1 MEAAELSNYWLT
13 RFCFQRALGF
23 VYVIAFLIVINQ
35 FQPLL
40 GENGIMPARLFLKRA
55 EFWDAPSLFWIHC
68 SDHFISMIAWLGLVL
83 SFFAVTGLSDIFG
96 IYVSAA
102 VWALLWVLYLSFVNI
117 GQTFYSFGWE
127 TLLLETGFLAIFLGS
142 SNVSPPVI
150 IIWLLRWVLFR
161 VMFGAGLIKL
171 RGDECWRNLTCMYYH
186 YETQP
191 LPNPLSWYFHRFPP
205 LLHKGSVLFN
215 HFVELVAPWGVFVP
229 AGAVAACAGAFI
241 FIFQVILIL
250 SGNLSWLNYIT
261 LVLCIPC
268 FDDKIL
274 SHIIPIKSIETLP
287 IAGPYQ
293 GIVMAVA
300 AVLLLLSIQPVVNLL
315 SSRQIMNTSFEP
327 LHLVNTYGAFGSI
340 TRERMEVIIEG
351 TDEKIVT
358 PLTQWKPYEFKGKP
372 GDPKRPPCIV
382 SPYHWKLDWQM
393 WFAAMSDYRYHPWIL
408 NLTAKLLKG
417 DRAVSKLLA
426 ENPFSDSPPKF
437 IRAELYEYHFTGAEE
452 KTRTGN
458 WWWRRRVGEYLPPLS
473 LDNPSFQ
480 EALRQEEWN

>member
-186 YETQP
+186 
-191 LPNPLSWYFHRFPP
+191 
-205 LLHKGSVLFN
+205 
-215 HFVELVAPWGVFVP
+215 
-229 AGAVAACAGAFI
+229 
-241 FIFQVILIL
+241 
-250 SGNLSWLNYIT
+250 
-261 LVLCIPC
+261 
-268 FDDKIL
+268 
-274 SHIIPIKSIETLP
+274 
-287 IAGPYQ
+287 
-293 GIVMAVA
+293 
-300 AVLLLLSIQPVVNLL
+300 
-315 SSRQIMNTSFEP
+315 
-327 LHLVNTYGAFGSI
+327 
-340 TRERMEVIIEG
+340 
-351 TDEKIVT
+351 
-358 PLTQWKPYEFKGKP
+358 
-372 GDPKRPPCIV
+372 
-382 SPYHWKLDWQM
+382 
-393 WFAAMSDYRYHPWIL
+393 
-408 NLTAKLLKG
+408 
-417 DRAVSKLLA
+417 
-426 ENPFSDSPPKF
+426 
-437 IRAELYEYHFTGAEE
+437 
-452 KTRTGN
+452 
-458 WWWRRRVGEYLPPLS
+458 
-473 LDNPSFQ
+473 
-480 EALRQEEWN
+480 